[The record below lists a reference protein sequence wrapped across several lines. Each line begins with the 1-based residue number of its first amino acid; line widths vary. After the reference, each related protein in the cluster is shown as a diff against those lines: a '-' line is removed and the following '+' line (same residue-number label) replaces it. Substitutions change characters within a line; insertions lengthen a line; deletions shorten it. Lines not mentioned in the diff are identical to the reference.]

1 MEEIFLKKLHLLQE
15 QLKEVSFEKT
25 RQLGDILLLVR
36 CGTLEGSLS
45 RRQYGL
51 IAGVM
56 TFGPHEPIYTPVH
69 ARWRA

>member
-15 QLKEVSFEKT
+15 QLKEVSVGKT
-25 RQLGDILLLVR
+25 RQLEDGLLLVR
-36 CGTLEGSLS
+36 CGTLQGSLS

-69 ARWRA
+69 VHLRA